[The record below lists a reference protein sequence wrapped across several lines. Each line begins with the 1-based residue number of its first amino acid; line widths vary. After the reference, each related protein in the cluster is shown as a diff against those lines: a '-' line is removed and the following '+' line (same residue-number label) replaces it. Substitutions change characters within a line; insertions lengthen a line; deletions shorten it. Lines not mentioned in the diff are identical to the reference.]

1 VTLLRD
7 LIDIPE
13 RVTPGDLV
21 MELASGI
28 EHAERTV
35 GDYVVTQ
42 QLVSAFDSALGIV
55 AESARD
61 GQSRATYLHGSFGSG
76 KSHFMAV
83 LHLLLRGDPLARRVP
98 ELHDTIARHDPAL
111 RGTNWLLVPYHMLG
125 KTGLEQ
131 AILGGYAAHVAKLHP
146 EALEAPVFVDREIL
160 DNAADLRANMG
171 DSTFF
176 TKLSGGAHGA
186 DGGGGGFG
194 RYESAW
200 TPATFDA
207 AAAAPP
213 GDPNRERLV
222 GALLRNILPS
232 YRKFHANDKGAFL
245 DLDSGLAAITRHAKS
260 LGYTGIVL
268 FLDELILWLASNLQ
282 AEGGWAQNEASKV
295 AKLREAGDAG
305 RELPIVSFVARQR
318 DLRDFIGK
326 SGSGAEQAAVADTL
340 NYGDGRF
347 SIVPLEDQNLPEIAS
362 KRVLAPR
369 DADAARLIDQ
379 AFQEVAADTSI
390 DRSVLLTSTGTLASF
405 RDVYPFTPA
414 LMAVLVAL
422 SSALQRNR
430 TALRVL
436 KELLSRRREELLL
449 GELVGVGEIWDVVIE
464 SPEPFGDAMR
474 ANAEQAQ
481 RLYREKLRP
490 LLLADAGITEA
501 EAGAQPWTGQF
512 RANDRL
518 IKTLLIAALVPEVEP
533 VRNLTAS
540 RLAALNHG
548 SIKTRIAGKETAAL
562 VRRLSDWGRTVGELK
577 IGDDPNDP
585 TVSLALSG
593 VDVETVLERAKTADS
608 DGARRLQIR
617 QLVFSDIGIDENRLD
632 RQLDRELTWRGTR
645 RRAEVRFGNV
655 RDPGDITDG
664 ALRPTGDDWCIVL
677 DFPFDE
683 ASYSPADDR
692 ARLDDWRARN
702 PDGARSICWIP
713 SFFSAALNADL
724 GRLVIHEHVLAG
736 DGFRRYAEHL
746 SDTERHSAHQ
756 IISNQRDALLMTV
769 KAGLRQAYGLERP
782 TPELID
788 TALLGDGEAAD
799 VIPLAEGFAVQRPV
813 GASLGAGF
821 EHLLGQALAHEFPSH
836 PVLGREPSPRLLTT
850 VLEKLSAAVL
860 EPGGRLVV
868 HDKPTRDLLSDL
880 AQPLGLGTQ
889 SEVAFVLADRWPT
902 FLTKAL
908 QQGGGT
914 VTVGDARAAFAETE
928 LAGTPAIVENL
939 VLLVAAEQLGRRFS
953 EHGGAATPTIARL
966 PDHLTIVEQPLPD
979 AAIWDTA
986 VLRASTL
993 LGLAPNPMRSASSVG
1008 ALASDIEEKLGAH
1021 APAVRALP
1029 ARLTQRATTLGL
1041 DDAGQRGLTA
1051 AAAESFTDAVL
1062 AAADGAATIAAFA
1075 GYRLPD
1081 GITEQT
1087 LAKSLTS
1094 AEVVGDLLTREGW
1107 TTIDQLAAMDSDA
1120 DAQGALTGLRSGFV
1134 EDEFVVG
1141 LEQRLSTAVREGAA
1155 LIKRRLTDA
1164 MPSSGPVV
1172 TGQPHPPT
1180 APDTGASADPI
1191 AGGGGMRRV
1200 RGVAAAREVIEQ
1212 LTDDP
1217 AASEL
1222 QITITWQAAGS

>member
-1 VTLLRD
+1 MTLLRD

-28 EHAERTV
+28 EHADQTIGE
-35 GDYVVTQ
+35 YVVTP
-42 QLVSAFDSALGIV
+42 QLVTAFDDALGIV
-55 AESARD
+55 AASARD

-83 LHLLLRGDPLARRVP
+83 LNLLLRGEPQARKIP
-98 ELHDTIARHDPAL
+98 QLQDTVAKYDPAL
-111 RGTNWLLVPYHMLG
+111 KGTNWLLVPYHMLG

-146 EALEAPVFVDREIL
+146 EAPEAPVFVDREIL
-160 DNAADLRANMG
+160 NNAATLRAQMG
-171 DSTFF
+171 DDTFF
-176 TKLSGGAHGA
+176 TALSQGANGGS
-186 DGGGGGFG
+186 GGFG
-194 RYESAW
+194 KYASAW
-200 TPATFDA
+200 SAATYEA
-207 AAAAPP
+207 AAAAPA

-232 YRKFHANDKGAFL
+232 YRAHHAGDTQAFL

-295 AKLREAGDAG
+295 TKLREAGDAG

-326 SGSGAEQAAVADTL
+326 GGSGAEQAAVSDTL

-347 SIVPLEDQNLPEIAS
+347 SIVPLEDTNLPEIARQ
-362 KRVLAPR
+362 RVLAPLTHE
-369 DADAARLIDQ
+369 AALAIDR
-379 AFQEVAADTSI
+379 AFEEVAADSTI
-390 DRSVLLTSTGTLASF
+390 DRSVLLTSTGTIASF
-405 RDVYPFTPA
+405 RDSYPFTPA

-436 KELLSRRREELLL
+436 KELLSRRRDELAL
-449 GELVGVGEIWDVVIE
+449 GEIVGVGEVWDVVMD

-490 LLLADAGITEA
+490 LLLADAGITEE
-501 EAGAQPWTGQF
+501 EAAAQPWASTF

-562 VRRLSDWGRTVGELK
+562 VRRLTDWGRTVGELK

-585 TVSLALSG
+585 TVSIALSG
-593 VDVETVLERAKTADS
+593 VDVETVLERAKTADN
-608 DGARRLQIR
+608 DGARRLKIR
-617 QLVFSDIGIDENRLD
+617 QLVFADIGVDETRLD
-632 RQLDRELTWRGTR
+632 RQLERDYSWRGTR
-645 RRAEVRFGNV
+645 RRVEVRFGNV
-655 RDPGDITDG
+655 RDPADITDG

-677 DFPFDE
+677 DYPFDE

-692 ARLDDWRARN
+692 ARLDDWRSRN
-702 PDGARSICWIP
+702 TDGAKTICWMP
-713 SFFSAALNADL
+713 SFFSAGLIADL
-724 GRLVIHEHVLAG
+724 GRLAIHEHVLAG
-736 DGFRRYAEHL
+736 DGFRRYADHL
-746 SDTERHSAHQ
+746 SETERHSAYQ
-756 IISNQRDALLMTV
+756 IITNQRDALLLRV

-799 VIPLAEGFAVQRPV
+799 VIVLADDFAIQRPV
-813 GASLGAGF
+813 GANLRDGF
-821 EHLLGQALAHEFPSH
+821 DNLLAQALAHEFPRH
-836 PVLGREPSPRLLTT
+836 PVLGREPSTKTLTK
-850 VLEKLSAAVL
+850 VYEVVSAAVL

-868 HDKPTRDLLSDL
+868 HDAPTRALLSDL

-908 QQGGGT
+908 QQANGPL
-914 VTVGDARAAFAETE
+914 TVGAARALLADTD
-928 LAGTPAIVENL
+928 LAGAPLAVQNL

-953 EHGGAATPTIARL
+953 EHGGAAVPTVARL
-966 PDHLTIVEQPLPD
+966 EDHLTIVEQTLPEPAVWD
-979 AAIWDTA
+979 AA
-986 VLRASTL
+986 VHRAQAL
-993 LGLAPNPMRSASSVG
+993 LGLTPNPLRSASSVG
-1008 ALASDIEEKLGAH
+1008 ALASEIQEKLDAA

-1029 ARLTQRATTLGL
+1029 ERLTQRAATLRL
-1041 DDAGQRGLTA
+1041 DDAGQRGRTA
-1051 AAAESFTDAVL
+1051 DEARALLDAVL
-1062 AAADGAATIAAFA
+1062 AAGGSAAGVAAFA
-1075 GYRLPD
+1075 SHPLPD

-1087 LAKSLTS
+1087 LGASL
-1094 AEVVGDLLTREGW
+1094 ARAGAVGELLAREGW
-1107 TTIDQLAAMDSDA
+1107 TTIDQLAAMASSGDDDA
-1120 DAQGALTGLRSGFV
+1120 DGVLAGLRGGFV

-1141 LEQRLSTAVREGAA
+1141 LEQRLGHAVRDGAA
-1155 LIKRRLTDA
+1155 LVKRRLTDA
-1164 MPSSGPVV
+1164 RGSRGPADSGTTSGRDESDTSAATADGKQGVGGRESVV
-1172 TGQPHPPT
+1172 GVDAAKDVLNRLTEDPR
-1180 APDTGASADPI
+1180 AADL
-1191 AGGGGMRRV
+1191 
-1200 RGVAAAREVIEQ
+1200 E
-1212 LTDDP
+1212 
-1217 AASEL
+1217 
-1222 QITITWQAAGS
+1222 ITITWDAG